1 MSGMPAIMYTCVG
14 VVENLGDAIDGDD
27 LAMEFSFFR
36 DPPTDYSGCER
47 YFLWSFVFQVI
58 APAGCE

>member
-36 DPPTDYSGCER
+36 DPPLITLAVSGT
-47 YFLWSFVFQVI
+47 SFGVLSFRS
-58 APAGCE
+58 